1 MAEIPPFLKEAQ
13 QTGNEFIAGIT
24 PVNPRPTPSYDPQA
38 NQSFGQNFYDSATM
52 TPPANLLKYL
62 YDRTVE
68 TQVKGY
74 RGGGFYG
81 KPLEAPTPST
91 KFDLQEYLANDIEK
105 VGHAYLFADIHNREI
120 ADRTW
125 ATFKNNEAARE
136 RIAKNNDFWAG
147 AAAEL
152 TNPINYIPGASIT
165 RGVGFVRGFVR
176 GMGAALPSM
185 AASEAIRLTYDPT
198 SNLDEAKTNLLWGT
212 AILGGFG
219 AIAGVLRKPV
229 TTIAKNLADETRILV
244 GDPVTDASIT
254 VRNDPLADAAR
265 PLTSV
270 AQGING
276 SVNPYVATATG
287 TTRTGYSSGGWIGN
301 ILKKQGPFARVV
313 NSGVRAYEDL
323 ANRFAGDNGVQFA
336 RNEDGIAT
344 ETSAYLASKRWQNM
358 AVDLTMRLRNLHA
371 NYIMGSSGKTA
382 DAFGINLVSA
392 GARTKD
398 FIRSKLGQSRP
409 DGKLMANQFDN
420 EVLETY
426 WRAQETG
433 VITHQ
438 IPEIA
443 QGAAEISRF
452 MESMLD
458 QGIKSGYFRTPQNM
472 SAFYLRRLDKLNP
485 AVTEWR
491 SLVRNK
497 NKTDQQIALQANL
510 KIYISKLVSEMKYS
524 RPKTAPIITGRSS
537 LKLAST
543 PIAGSNDN
551 IEKVLIDP
559 PMRDIKVQ
567 YGPTNKVRGPK
578 TGYTRLYRFGNDPNA
593 KPANVSEWIQQTEDY
608 QNSIK
613 ATGRWFSDTIE
624 EAEWYKSINENGE
637 LYYVDVLT
645 SDVEKY
651 RVSNIKGL
659 TEDGLDPA
667 SFSRRRENELFL
679 PRDIASSSEPYANVN
694 KVNAFYNETDKTIF
708 FDYEATIASFNS
720 KPWTKPKVEGVDPLP
735 ENAFE
740 TPEEWAEFVLRHEL
754 NHTSIRRG
762 TLSTAEYENLIN
774 RTSLEQMDDISN
786 THQVLGMKQADAR
799 LVAANENVDDVSNFK
814 KFYFPHRYRPD
825 LIVGREEELEK
836 IFFDHF
842 KENPNSFEAEL
853 LSRTSVIDE
862 LQNNIDNI
870 AAQIDE
876 VQKNTYFISIA
887 KAQTLLEDINKTAQV
902 GLAKK
907 QAIYDG
913 LLDKGNKTG
922 LTPKQQI
929 KLDQL
934 KSEID
939 NNGYSQKQ
947 LNAKAKLEKQID
959 DYNNKRVSYK
969 KLLTDKQVEYIGNL
983 IAKQKKLQLQLKNAN
998 EAKTKLDVSRDDES
1012 VMLRAKAAVQNI
1024 LHHGEPFIGEGP
1036 LPVGSGRAF
1045 FAKRRAIDIPTAKVK
1060 DFIENDLNSTIKY
1073 YTHRMGLGSEYTAAF
1088 GTPDGELAISEA
1100 SIQAI
1105 RESEGKSLAEIN
1117 DMIFKNEDDIRTLR
1131 DFNMGRYHQADQFGK
1146 EEAKILRSW
1155 FVLSTMGKAALASM
1169 TEVIRPMM
1177 VLGFKENFETVLK
1190 ALGDTNRASMALKEI
1205 RDETT
1210 YYAEMAQGELYRRVV
1225 DSGFESFGTL
1235 TGKYNSVLQKIERP
1249 LSWAQTPFYLLNGLT
1264 MLTYFQ
1270 KAHTGLVA
1278 SSVFC
1283 KRILRVGNGTATKED
1298 MTFLASYGIGKE
1310 EALLM
1315 AKEPIEKDG
1324 GAIFANTK
1332 NWSNKEL
1339 GRQYYRAVD
1348 SLINRTIV
1356 TSSAADKP
1364 AIAMGIVGRGLDK
1377 KEVSALALPFQL
1389 KTWALAANNKVL
1401 LSALQ
1406 GRDANVKSGMLMMV
1420 GVAYYVNSLKVPD
1433 YVWDKMSEEE
1443 KIANAVD
1450 SSGILALL
1458 TDVNF
1463 AIEQTSSYAGYP
1475 IGMRPALGIDPK
1487 FGDPDVAD
1495 AAGVLTGPATQ
1506 KALDTWLAIN
1516 GGTSKDKARAIINAL
1531 PGQNM
1536 IWVKDSWR
1544 KLARDELEG
1553 MLE

>member
-1 MAEIPPFLKEAQ
+1 MADIDPTIANIAPTILAGQK
-13 QTGNEFIAGIT
+13 TGYIAGIT
-24 PVNPRPTPSYDPQA
+24 PVTPEPTPSYDPDA
-38 NQSFGQNFYDSATM
+38 NQSFGQNFYDSASM
-52 TPPANLLKYL
+52 TPTANLLKYL
-62 YDRTVE
+62 YDNTIESEIR
-68 TQVKGY
+68 GG

-81 KPLEAPTPST
+81 KPSKISPTSR
-91 KFDLQEYLANDIEK
+91 FDLEEYLLEDPEK
-105 VGHAYLFADIHNREI
+105 RGYFHLFSEIKNREK

-125 ATFKNNEAARE
+125 ATIKGNEAARE

-176 GMGAALPSM
+176 GMGAALPSFTT
-185 AASEAIRLTYDPT
+185 SEAIRLTYDPT
-198 SNLDEAKTNLLWGT
+198 SNLDEAKTNLLYGT
-212 AILGGFG
+212 ALLGLVGGSVGMF
-219 AIAGVLRKPV
+219 RKPV

-265 PLTSV
+265 PLTSI

-301 ILKKQGPFARVV
+301 ILEKQGPFARVV

-344 ETSAYLASKRWQNM
+344 ESSAWLASKRWQNE

-382 DAFGINLVSA
+382 NAFGINLVSA

-409 DGKLMANQFDN
+409 DGKLMTNQFDN

-426 WRAQETG
+426 LRAQETG

-510 KIYISKLVSEMKYS
+510 KTYINKLVGEMKYS

-543 PIAGSNDN
+543 PVAGSNDN

-567 YGPTNKVRGPK
+567 YGPTNK
-578 TGYTRLYRFGNDPNA
+578 TRP
-593 KPANVSEWIQQTEDY
+593 
-608 QNSIK
+608 
-613 ATGRWFSDTIE
+613 
-624 EAEWYKSINENGE
+624 
-637 LYYVDVLT
+637 
-645 SDVEKY
+645 
-651 RVSNIKGL
+651 
-659 TEDGLDPA
+659 DGTP
-667 SFSRRRENELFL
+667 
-679 PRDIASSSEPYANVN
+679 
-694 KVNAFYNETDKTIF
+694 VNAFYNETDKTVF

-774 RTSLEQMDDISN
+774 RISLEQMDDISN

-862 LQNNIDNI
+862 LQTNIDNI

-907 QAIYDG
+907 QATYNG

-947 LNAKAKLEKQID
+947 LDAKAKLEKQID
-959 DYNNKRVSYK
+959 DYNSKRVSYK

-998 EAKTKLDVSRDDES
+998 EAKTKLNVSRDDES
-1012 VMLRAKAAVQNI
+1012 IMLRAKAAVQNI

-1105 RESEGKSLAEIN
+1105 RESQGKSLAEIN

-1235 TGKYNSVLQKIERP
+1235 TSKYNSVLQKIERP

-1389 KTWALAANNKVL
+1389 KTWGLAANNKVL

-1450 SSGILALL
+1450 SSGVLALL

-1487 FGDPDVAD
+1487 LGDPDFAD

-1536 IWVKDSWR
+1536 IWIKDSWR

>member
-24 PVNPRPTPSYDPQA
+24 PVNPPPTPSYDPQA

-62 YDRTVE
+62 YDNTVE

-91 KFDLQEYLANDIEK
+91 KFDLQSYLADDPEK
-105 VGHAYLFADIHNREI
+105 LGYAYLFSDIHNREI

-136 RIAKNNDFWAG
+136 RIAKNDDFWAG

-276 SVNPYVATATG
+276 SVNSYVATATG

-301 ILKKQGPFARVV
+301 ILEKQGPFARVV

-344 ETSAYLASKRWQNM
+344 ETSAWLASKRWQNM
-358 AVDLTMRLRNLHA
+358 AVDLTMTLRNLHA

-409 DGKLMANQFDN
+409 DGKLMTNQFDN

-426 WRAQETG
+426 FRAQETG

-510 KIYISKLVSEMKYS
+510 KTYISKLVSEMKYS
-524 RPKTAPIITGRSS
+524 RPKTAPTITGRSS

-543 PIAGSNDN
+543 PAVGSNDN

-567 YGPTNKVRGPK
+567 YGPTNKIRGPK
-578 TGYTRLYRFGNDPNA
+578 EGYTRLYRFGNDPNA
-593 KPANVSEWIQQTEDY
+593 KPVNVSEWIQQTEEY

-613 ATGRWFSDTIE
+613 ATGRWFADTIE

-651 RVSNIKGL
+651 RVSNIKGV

-679 PRDIASSSEPYANVN
+679 PRDIANSTEPYANVN

-862 LQNNIDNI
+862 LKSKI
-870 AAQIDE
+870 E
-876 VQKNTYFISIA
+876 TA
-887 KAQTLLEDINKTAQV
+887 KPAD
-902 GLAKK
+902 AKK
-907 QAIYDG
+907 F
-913 LLDKGNKTG
+913 
-922 LTPKQQI
+922 KQ
-929 KLDQL
+929 
-934 KSEID
+934 
-939 NNGYSQKQ
+939 
-947 LNAKAKLEKQID
+947 
-959 DYNNKRVSYK
+959 
-969 KLLTDKQVEYIGNL
+969 
-983 IAKQKKLQLQLKNAN
+983 QLKNAE
-998 EAKTKLDVSRDDES
+998 EAKTKLENSRDDDAI
-1012 VMLRAKAAVQNI
+1012 MLRAKAAVQNI

-1036 LPVGSGRAF
+1036 IPVGSGRAF

-1105 RESEGKSLAEIN
+1105 RESEGKSLTQIN

-1283 KRILRVGNGTATKED
+1283 KRILRVGNGTATKDD

-1348 SLINRTIV
+1348 SLISRTIV

-1364 AIAMGIVGRGLDK
+1364 SIAMGIIGRGLDK

-1389 KTWALAANNKVL
+1389 KTWGLAANNKVL

-1487 FGDPDVAD
+1487 LGDPDVAD

-1536 IWVKDSWR
+1536 IWIKDSWK
-1544 KLARDELEG
+1544 KLARKELEE

>member
-24 PVNPRPTPSYDPQA
+24 PINPPPTPSYDPQA
-38 NQSFGQNFYDSATM
+38 NQSFGQNFYDSVTM
-52 TPPANLLKYL
+52 TSSANLLKYL
-62 YDRTVE
+62 YDNTVE

-91 KFDLQEYLANDIEK
+91 KFDLQSYLADDPEK
-105 VGHAYLFADIHNREI
+105 LGYAYLFADIHNREI

-125 ATFKNNEAARE
+125 ATIKGNEAARE
-136 RIAKNNDFWAG
+136 RIAKNHDFWAG

-165 RGVGFVRGFVR
+165 RGVGFVRGFVK

-198 SNLDEAKTNLLWGT
+198 SNLDEAKTNLLYGT
-212 AILGGFG
+212 ALLGLTGG
-219 AIAGVLRKPV
+219 AVGMFRKPV

-254 VRNDPLADAAR
+254 VKNNPLVDTTP

-301 ILKKQGPFARVV
+301 ILEKQGPFARVV

-344 ETSAYLASKRWQNM
+344 ESSAWLASKRWQNE
-358 AVDLTMRLRNLHA
+358 AVDLTMKLRNLHA

-409 DGKLMANQFDN
+409 DGKLMTNQFDN

-426 WRAQETG
+426 WKAQETG
-433 VITHQ
+433 VIAHP

-510 KIYISKLVSEMKYS
+510 KTYINKLVGEMKYS
-524 RPKTAPIITGRSS
+524 RPKTAPTITGRSS

-543 PIAGSNDN
+543 PAVGSNDN

-567 YGPTNKVRGPK
+567 YGPTNK
-578 TGYTRLYRFGNDPNA
+578 TRP
-593 KPANVSEWIQQTEDY
+593 
-608 QNSIK
+608 
-613 ATGRWFSDTIE
+613 
-624 EAEWYKSINENGE
+624 
-637 LYYVDVLT
+637 
-645 SDVEKY
+645 
-651 RVSNIKGL
+651 
-659 TEDGLDPA
+659 DGTP
-667 SFSRRRENELFL
+667 
-679 PRDIASSSEPYANVN
+679 
-694 KVNAFYNETDKTIF
+694 VNAFYNETDKTVF

-862 LQNNIDNI
+862 LKSKI
-870 AAQIDE
+870 E
-876 VQKNTYFISIA
+876 TA
-887 KAQTLLEDINKTAQV
+887 KPAD
-902 GLAKK
+902 AKK
-907 QAIYDG
+907 F
-913 LLDKGNKTG
+913 
-922 LTPKQQI
+922 KQ
-929 KLDQL
+929 
-934 KSEID
+934 
-939 NNGYSQKQ
+939 
-947 LNAKAKLEKQID
+947 
-959 DYNNKRVSYK
+959 
-969 KLLTDKQVEYIGNL
+969 
-983 IAKQKKLQLQLKNAN
+983 QLKNAE
-998 EAKTKLDVSRDDES
+998 EAKTKLENSRDDDAI
-1012 VMLRAKAAVQNI
+1012 MLRAKAAVQNI

-1036 LPVGSGRAF
+1036 IPVGSGRAF

-1283 KRILRVGNGTATKED
+1283 KRILRVGNGTATKDD

-1348 SLINRTIV
+1348 SLIGRTIV

-1364 AIAMGIVGRGLDK
+1364 SIAMGIVGRGLDK

-1389 KTWALAANNKVL
+1389 KTWGLAANNKVL

-1487 FGDPDVAD
+1487 LGDPDVAD

-1536 IWVKDSWR
+1536 IWIKDSWK
-1544 KLARDELEG
+1544 KLARKELEG

>member
-24 PVNPRPTPSYDPQA
+24 PVNPPPTPSYDPQA

-91 KFDLQEYLANDIEK
+91 KFDLQSYLADDPEK
-105 VGHAYLFADIHNREI
+105 LGYAYLFSDIHNREI

-125 ATFKNNEAARE
+125 ATIKGNEAARE
-136 RIAKNNDFWAG
+136 RIAKNHDFWAG

-165 RGVGFVRGFVR
+165 RGVGFVRGFVK

-198 SNLDEAKTNLLWGT
+198 SNLDEAKTNLLYGT
-212 AILGGFG
+212 ALLGLTGG
-219 AIAGVLRKPV
+219 AVGMFRKPV

-254 VRNDPLADAAR
+254 VKNNPLVDTTP

-301 ILKKQGPFARVV
+301 ILEKQGPFARVV

-336 RNEDGIAT
+336 RNEDGVAT
-344 ETSAYLASKRWQNM
+344 ESSAWLASKRWQNE
-358 AVDLTMRLRNLHA
+358 AVDLTMKLRNLHA

-409 DGKLMANQFDN
+409 DGKLMTNQFDN

-426 WRAQETG
+426 WKAQETG

-472 SAFYLRRLDKLNP
+472 SAFYLRRLGKLNP

-510 KIYISKLVSEMKYS
+510 KTYISKLVSEMKYS
-524 RPKTAPIITGRSS
+524 RPKTAPTITGRSS

-543 PIAGSNDN
+543 PAVGSNDN

-567 YGPTNKVRGPK
+567 YGPTNK
-578 TGYTRLYRFGNDPNA
+578 TRP
-593 KPANVSEWIQQTEDY
+593 
-608 QNSIK
+608 
-613 ATGRWFSDTIE
+613 
-624 EAEWYKSINENGE
+624 
-637 LYYVDVLT
+637 
-645 SDVEKY
+645 
-651 RVSNIKGL
+651 
-659 TEDGLDPA
+659 DGTP
-667 SFSRRRENELFL
+667 
-679 PRDIASSSEPYANVN
+679 
-694 KVNAFYNETDKTIF
+694 VNAFYNETDKTVF
-708 FDYEATIASFNS
+708 FNYEATIASFNS

-825 LIVGREEELEK
+825 LIVGREKELEK

-862 LQNNIDNI
+862 LKSKI
-870 AAQIDE
+870 E
-876 VQKNTYFISIA
+876 TA
-887 KAQTLLEDINKTAQV
+887 KPAD
-902 GLAKK
+902 AKK
-907 QAIYDG
+907 F
-913 LLDKGNKTG
+913 
-922 LTPKQQI
+922 KQ
-929 KLDQL
+929 
-934 KSEID
+934 
-939 NNGYSQKQ
+939 
-947 LNAKAKLEKQID
+947 
-959 DYNNKRVSYK
+959 
-969 KLLTDKQVEYIGNL
+969 
-983 IAKQKKLQLQLKNAN
+983 QLKNAE
-998 EAKTKLDVSRDDES
+998 EAKTKLENSRDDDAI
-1012 VMLRAKAAVQNI
+1012 MLRAKAAVQNI

-1036 LPVGSGRAF
+1036 IPVGSGRAF

-1105 RESEGKSLAEIN
+1105 RESEGKSLTQIN

-1283 KRILRVGNGTATKED
+1283 KRILRVGNGTATKDD

-1332 NWSNKEL
+1332 NWNNKEL

-1348 SLINRTIV
+1348 SLIGRTIV

-1364 AIAMGIVGRGLDK
+1364 SIAMGIIGRGLDK

-1389 KTWALAANNKVL
+1389 KTWGLAANNKVL

-1487 FGDPDVAD
+1487 LGDPDVAD

-1536 IWVKDSWR
+1536 IWIKDSWK
-1544 KLARDELEG
+1544 KLARKELEG

>member
-24 PVNPRPTPSYDPQA
+24 PINPPPTPSYDPQA
-38 NQSFGQNFYDSATM
+38 NQSFGQNFYDSVTM
-52 TPPANLLKYL
+52 TSSANLLKYL
-62 YDRTVE
+62 YDNTVE

-91 KFDLQEYLANDIEK
+91 KFDLQSYLADDPEK
-105 VGHAYLFADIHNREI
+105 LGYAYLFSDIHNREI

-125 ATFKNNEAARE
+125 ATIKGNEAARE
-136 RIAKNNDFWAG
+136 RIAKNHDFWAG

-165 RGVGFVRGFVR
+165 RGVGFVRGFVK

-198 SNLDEAKTNLLWGT
+198 SNLDEAKTNLLYGT
-212 AILGGFG
+212 ALLGLTGG
-219 AIAGVLRKPV
+219 AVGMFRKPV

-254 VRNDPLADAAR
+254 VKNNPLVDTTP

-301 ILKKQGPFARVV
+301 ILEKQGPFARVV

-344 ETSAYLASKRWQNM
+344 ESSAWLASKRWQNE
-358 AVDLTMRLRNLHA
+358 AVDLTMKLRNLHA

-409 DGKLMANQFDN
+409 DGKLMTNQFDN

-426 WRAQETG
+426 WKAQETG
-433 VITHQ
+433 VIAHP

-510 KIYISKLVSEMKYS
+510 KTYINKLVGEMKYS
-524 RPKTAPIITGRSS
+524 RPKTAPTITGRSS

-543 PIAGSNDN
+543 PAVGSNDN

-567 YGPTNKVRGPK
+567 YGPTNK
-578 TGYTRLYRFGNDPNA
+578 TRP
-593 KPANVSEWIQQTEDY
+593 
-608 QNSIK
+608 
-613 ATGRWFSDTIE
+613 
-624 EAEWYKSINENGE
+624 
-637 LYYVDVLT
+637 
-645 SDVEKY
+645 
-651 RVSNIKGL
+651 
-659 TEDGLDPA
+659 DGTP
-667 SFSRRRENELFL
+667 
-679 PRDIASSSEPYANVN
+679 
-694 KVNAFYNETDKTIF
+694 VNAFYNETDKTVF

-862 LQNNIDNI
+862 LKSKI
-870 AAQIDE
+870 E
-876 VQKNTYFISIA
+876 TA
-887 KAQTLLEDINKTAQV
+887 KPAD
-902 GLAKK
+902 AKK
-907 QAIYDG
+907 F
-913 LLDKGNKTG
+913 
-922 LTPKQQI
+922 KQ
-929 KLDQL
+929 
-934 KSEID
+934 
-939 NNGYSQKQ
+939 
-947 LNAKAKLEKQID
+947 
-959 DYNNKRVSYK
+959 
-969 KLLTDKQVEYIGNL
+969 
-983 IAKQKKLQLQLKNAN
+983 QLKNAE
-998 EAKTKLDVSRDDES
+998 EAKTKLENSRDDDAI
-1012 VMLRAKAAVQNI
+1012 MLRAKAAVQNI

-1036 LPVGSGRAF
+1036 IPVGSGRAF

-1105 RESEGKSLAEIN
+1105 RESEGKSLTQIN

-1283 KRILRVGNGTATKED
+1283 KRILRVGNGTATKDD

-1348 SLINRTIV
+1348 SLIGRTIV

-1364 AIAMGIVGRGLDK
+1364 SIAMGIVGRGLDK

-1389 KTWALAANNKVL
+1389 KTWGLAANNKVL

-1433 YVWDKMSEEE
+1433 YVWNKMSEEE

-1487 FGDPDVAD
+1487 LGDPDVAD

-1536 IWVKDSWR
+1536 IWIKDSWK
-1544 KLARDELEG
+1544 KLARKELEG

>member
-1 MAEIPPFLKEAQ
+1 MAEISPFLKEAQ

-91 KFDLQEYLANDIEK
+91 KFDLQSYLADDPEK
-105 VGHAYLFADIHNREI
+105 LGYAYLFSDIHNREI

-125 ATFKNNEAARE
+125 ATIKGNEAARE
-136 RIAKNNDFWAG
+136 RIAKNHDFWAG

-176 GMGAALPSM
+176 GMGAALPSFS
-185 AASEAIRLTYDPT
+185 ASEAIRLTYDPT
-198 SNLDEAKTNLLWGT
+198 SNLDEAKTNLLYGT
-212 AILGGFG
+212 ALLGLVGG
-219 AIAGVLRKPV
+219 AVGMFRKPV

-254 VRNDPLADAAR
+254 VRNDPLADTAR

-276 SVNPYVATATG
+276 SVNPYVATPTG
-287 TTRTGYSSGGWIGN
+287 TTKTGYSSAGFIGEL
-301 ILKKQGPFARVV
+301 LKKQGPFARVT

-323 ANRFAGDNGVQFA
+323 ANRFAGDNGVQWA
-336 RNEDGIAT
+336 RNEDAVAT
-344 ETSAYLASKRWQNM
+344 ETSAWLASKRWQNM
-358 AVDLTMRLRNLHA
+358 AVDLTMTLRNLHA

-409 DGKLMANQFDN
+409 DGKLMTNQFDN

-510 KIYISKLVSEMKYS
+510 KTYISKLVSEMKYS
-524 RPKTAPIITGRSS
+524 RPKTAPTITGRSS

-543 PIAGSNDN
+543 PAVGSNDN

-567 YGPTNKVRGPK
+567 YGPTNK
-578 TGYTRLYRFGNDPNA
+578 TRPDG
-593 KPANVSEWIQQTEDY
+593 
-608 QNSIK
+608 
-613 ATGRWFSDTIE
+613 
-624 EAEWYKSINENGE
+624 
-637 LYYVDVLT
+637 T
-645 SDVEKY
+645 S
-651 RVSNIKGL
+651 
-659 TEDGLDPA
+659 
-667 SFSRRRENELFL
+667 
-679 PRDIASSSEPYANVN
+679 
-694 KVNAFYNETDKTIF
+694 VNAFYSETDKTVF

-862 LQNNIDNI
+862 LQTNIDNI

-907 QAIYDG
+907 QATYDG
-913 LLDKGNKTG
+913 LLAKGNETG
-922 LTPKQQI
+922 LTPKQQV
-929 KLDQL
+929 KLNQL

-947 LNAKAKLEKQID
+947 LDAKAKLEKQID
-959 DYNNKRVSYK
+959 DYNSKRVSYK

-983 IAKQKKLQLQLKNAN
+983 TAKQKKLQLQLKNAN
-998 EAKTKLDVSRDDES
+998 EAKIKLDVSRDDES

-1036 LPVGSGRAF
+1036 IPVGSGRAF

-1105 RESEGKSLAEIN
+1105 RESEGKSLTQIN

-1283 KRILRVGNGTATKED
+1283 KRILRVGNGTATKDD

-1348 SLINRTIV
+1348 SLIGRTIV

-1364 AIAMGIVGRGLDK
+1364 SIAMGIVGRGLDK

-1389 KTWALAANNKVL
+1389 KTWGLAANNKVL

-1433 YVWDKMSEEE
+1433 YVWNKMSEEE

-1487 FGDPDVAD
+1487 LGDPDVAD

-1536 IWVKDSWR
+1536 IWIKDSWK
-1544 KLARDELEG
+1544 KLAREELEG

>member
-1 MAEIPPFLKEAQ
+1 MAEISPFLKEAQ

-91 KFDLQEYLANDIEK
+91 KFDLQSYLADDPEK
-105 VGHAYLFADIHNREI
+105 LGYAYLFSDIHNREI

-125 ATFKNNEAARE
+125 ATIKGNEAARE
-136 RIAKNNDFWAG
+136 RIAKNHDFWAG
-147 AAAEL
+147 AAAEF

-176 GMGAALPSM
+176 GMGAALPSFS
-185 AASEAIRLTYDPT
+185 ASEAIRLTYDPT
-198 SNLDEAKTNLLWGT
+198 SNLDEAKTNLLYGT
-212 AILGGFG
+212 ALLGLVGG
-219 AIAGVLRKPV
+219 AVGMFRKPV

-254 VRNDPLADAAR
+254 VRNDPLADTAR

-270 AQGING
+270 AQGIGG
-276 SVNPYVATATG
+276 SVNPYVATPTG
-287 TTRTGYSSGGWIGN
+287 TTKIGYSSAGFIGGL
-301 ILKKQGPFARVV
+301 LKKQGPFARVV
-313 NSGVRAYEDL
+313 NSGFRAYEDL

-344 ETSAYLASKRWQNM
+344 ETSAWLASKRWQNM
-358 AVDLTMRLRNLHA
+358 AVDLTMTLRNLHA

-409 DGKLMANQFDN
+409 DGKLMTNQFDN

-426 WRAQETG
+426 FRAQETG
-433 VITHQ
+433 VITHE

-510 KIYISKLVSEMKYS
+510 KTYINKLVREMKYS
-524 RPKTAPIITGRSS
+524 RPKTAPTITGRSS

-543 PIAGSNDN
+543 PALGSNDN

-567 YGPTNKVRGPK
+567 YGPTGK
-578 TGYTRLYRFGNDPNA
+578 TRP
-593 KPANVSEWIQQTEDY
+593 
-608 QNSIK
+608 
-613 ATGRWFSDTIE
+613 
-624 EAEWYKSINENGE
+624 
-637 LYYVDVLT
+637 
-645 SDVEKY
+645 
-651 RVSNIKGL
+651 
-659 TEDGLDPA
+659 DGTP
-667 SFSRRRENELFL
+667 
-679 PRDIASSSEPYANVN
+679 
-694 KVNAFYNETDKTIF
+694 VNAFYNETDKTVF

-862 LQNNIDNI
+862 LKSKI
-870 AAQIDE
+870 E
-876 VQKNTYFISIA
+876 TA
-887 KAQTLLEDINKTAQV
+887 KPAD
-902 GLAKK
+902 AKK
-907 QAIYDG
+907 F
-913 LLDKGNKTG
+913 
-922 LTPKQQI
+922 KQ
-929 KLDQL
+929 
-934 KSEID
+934 
-939 NNGYSQKQ
+939 
-947 LNAKAKLEKQID
+947 
-959 DYNNKRVSYK
+959 
-969 KLLTDKQVEYIGNL
+969 
-983 IAKQKKLQLQLKNAN
+983 QLKNAE
-998 EAKTKLDVSRDDES
+998 EAKTKLENSRDDDAI
-1012 VMLRAKAAVQNI
+1012 MLRAKAAVQNI

-1036 LPVGSGRAF
+1036 IPVGSGRAF

-1117 DMIFKNEDDIRTLR
+1117 DFIFKNEDDIRTLR

-1190 ALGDTNRASMALKEI
+1190 ALGDINRASMALKEI

-1283 KRILRVGNGTATKED
+1283 KRILRVGNGTATKDD

-1389 KTWALAANNKVL
+1389 KTWGLAANNKVL

-1487 FGDPDVAD
+1487 LGDPDVAD

-1536 IWVKDSWR
+1536 IWIKDSWK
-1544 KLARDELEG
+1544 KLAREELEG

>member
-24 PVNPRPTPSYDPQA
+24 PVNPPPTPSYDPQA

-62 YDRTVE
+62 YDNTVE

-91 KFDLQEYLANDIEK
+91 KFDLQSYLADDPEK
-105 VGHAYLFADIHNREI
+105 LGYAYLFSDIHNREI

-136 RIAKNNDFWAG
+136 RIAKNDDFWAG

-254 VRNDPLADAAR
+254 VRNDLLADAAR

-301 ILKKQGPFARVV
+301 ILEKQGPFARVV

-344 ETSAYLASKRWQNM
+344 ESSAWLASKRWQNE

-409 DGKLMANQFDN
+409 DGKLMTNQFDN

-426 WRAQETG
+426 WKAQETG
-433 VITHQ
+433 VIAHP

-472 SAFYLRRLDKLNP
+472 SAFYLRRLGKLNP

-510 KIYISKLVSEMKYS
+510 KTYISKLVSEMKYS
-524 RPKTAPIITGRSS
+524 RPKTAPTITGRSS

-543 PIAGSNDN
+543 PAVGSNDN

-567 YGPTNKVRGPK
+567 YGPTNK
-578 TGYTRLYRFGNDPNA
+578 TRPDG
-593 KPANVSEWIQQTEDY
+593 
-608 QNSIK
+608 
-613 ATGRWFSDTIE
+613 
-624 EAEWYKSINENGE
+624 
-637 LYYVDVLT
+637 T
-645 SDVEKY
+645 S
-651 RVSNIKGL
+651 
-659 TEDGLDPA
+659 
-667 SFSRRRENELFL
+667 
-679 PRDIASSSEPYANVN
+679 
-694 KVNAFYNETDKTIF
+694 VNAFYNETDKTVF

-862 LQNNIDNI
+862 LKSKI
-870 AAQIDE
+870 E
-876 VQKNTYFISIA
+876 TA
-887 KAQTLLEDINKTAQV
+887 KPAD
-902 GLAKK
+902 AKK
-907 QAIYDG
+907 F
-913 LLDKGNKTG
+913 
-922 LTPKQQI
+922 KQ
-929 KLDQL
+929 
-934 KSEID
+934 
-939 NNGYSQKQ
+939 
-947 LNAKAKLEKQID
+947 
-959 DYNNKRVSYK
+959 
-969 KLLTDKQVEYIGNL
+969 
-983 IAKQKKLQLQLKNAN
+983 QLKNAE
-998 EAKTKLDVSRDDES
+998 EAKTKLENSRDDDAI
-1012 VMLRAKAAVQNI
+1012 MLRAKAAVQNI

-1036 LPVGSGRAF
+1036 IPVGSGRAF

-1088 GTPDGELAISEA
+1088 GTPDGELAISEV

-1117 DMIFKNEDDIRTLR
+1117 DFIFKNEDDIRTLR

-1283 KRILRVGNGTATKED
+1283 KRILRVGNGTATKDD

-1348 SLINRTIV
+1348 SLISRTIV

-1364 AIAMGIVGRGLDK
+1364 AIAMGIIGRGLDK

-1389 KTWALAANNKVL
+1389 KTWGLAANNKVL

-1487 FGDPDVAD
+1487 LGDPDVAD

-1536 IWVKDSWR
+1536 IWIKDSWK
-1544 KLARDELEG
+1544 KLARKELEEI
-1553 MLE
+1553 LE

>member
-1 MAEIPPFLKEAQ
+1 
-13 QTGNEFIAGIT
+13 
-24 PVNPRPTPSYDPQA
+24 
-38 NQSFGQNFYDSATM
+38 
-52 TPPANLLKYL
+52 
-62 YDRTVE
+62 
-68 TQVKGY
+68 
-74 RGGGFYG
+74 
-81 KPLEAPTPST
+81 
-91 KFDLQEYLANDIEK
+91 
-105 VGHAYLFADIHNREI
+105 
-120 ADRTW
+120 
-125 ATFKNNEAARE
+125 
-136 RIAKNNDFWAG
+136 
-147 AAAEL
+147 
-152 TNPINYIPGASIT
+152 
-165 RGVGFVRGFVR
+165 
-176 GMGAALPSM
+176 
-185 AASEAIRLTYDPT
+185 
-198 SNLDEAKTNLLWGT
+198 
-212 AILGGFG
+212 
-219 AIAGVLRKPV
+219 
-229 TTIAKNLADETRILV
+229 
-244 GDPVTDASIT
+244 
-254 VRNDPLADAAR
+254 
-265 PLTSV
+265 
-270 AQGING
+270 
-276 SVNPYVATATG
+276 
-287 TTRTGYSSGGWIGN
+287 
-301 ILKKQGPFARVV
+301 
-313 NSGVRAYEDL
+313 
-323 ANRFAGDNGVQFA
+323 
-336 RNEDGIAT
+336 
-344 ETSAYLASKRWQNM
+344 
-358 AVDLTMRLRNLHA
+358 MRLRNLHA

-409 DGKLMANQFDN
+409 DGKLMTNQFDN

-510 KIYISKLVSEMKYS
+510 KTYINKLVSEMKYS
-524 RPKTAPIITGRSS
+524 RPKTAPTITGRSS

-543 PIAGSNDN
+543 PATGSNDN

-567 YGPTNKVRGPK
+567 YGPTNK
-578 TGYTRLYRFGNDPNA
+578 TRP
-593 KPANVSEWIQQTEDY
+593 
-608 QNSIK
+608 
-613 ATGRWFSDTIE
+613 
-624 EAEWYKSINENGE
+624 
-637 LYYVDVLT
+637 
-645 SDVEKY
+645 
-651 RVSNIKGL
+651 
-659 TEDGLDPA
+659 DGTP
-667 SFSRRRENELFL
+667 
-679 PRDIASSSEPYANVN
+679 
-694 KVNAFYNETDKTIF
+694 VNAFYNETDKTVF

-720 KPWTKPKVEGVDPLP
+720 KPWTKPKVEGVNPLP

-862 LQNNIDNI
+862 LKSKI
-870 AAQIDE
+870 E
-876 VQKNTYFISIA
+876 TA
-887 KAQTLLEDINKTAQV
+887 KPSD
-902 GLAKK
+902 AKK
-907 QAIYDG
+907 F
-913 LLDKGNKTG
+913 
-922 LTPKQQI
+922 KQ
-929 KLDQL
+929 
-934 KSEID
+934 
-939 NNGYSQKQ
+939 
-947 LNAKAKLEKQID
+947 
-959 DYNNKRVSYK
+959 
-969 KLLTDKQVEYIGNL
+969 
-983 IAKQKKLQLQLKNAN
+983 QLKNAE
-998 EAKTKLDVSRDDES
+998 EAKTKLENSRDDDAI
-1012 VMLRAKAAVQNI
+1012 MLRAKAAVQNI

-1036 LPVGSGRAF
+1036 IPVGSGRAF

-1060 DFIENDLNSTIKY
+1060 EFIENDLNSTIKY

-1117 DMIFKNEDDIRTLR
+1117 DFIFKNEDDIRTLR

-1283 KRILRVGNGTATKED
+1283 KRILRVGNGTATKDD

-1348 SLINRTIV
+1348 SLIGRTIV

-1364 AIAMGIVGRGLDK
+1364 SIAMGIVGRGLDK

-1389 KTWALAANNKVL
+1389 KTWGLAANNKVL

-1487 FGDPDVAD
+1487 LGDPDVAD

-1536 IWVKDSWR
+1536 IWIKDSWK
-1544 KLARDELEG
+1544 KLARKELEG

>member
-24 PVNPRPTPSYDPQA
+24 PVNPPPTPSYDPQA
-38 NQSFGQNFYDSATM
+38 NQSFGQNFYDSVTM
-52 TPPANLLKYL
+52 TSSANLLKYL
-62 YDRTVE
+62 YDNTVE

-91 KFDLQEYLANDIEK
+91 KFDLQSYLADDPEK
-105 VGHAYLFADIHNREI
+105 LGYAYLFSDIHNREI

-125 ATFKNNEAARE
+125 ATIKGNEAARE
-136 RIAKNNDFWAG
+136 RIAKNHDFWAG

-165 RGVGFVRGFVR
+165 RGVGFVRGFVK

-198 SNLDEAKTNLLWGT
+198 SNLDEAKTNLLYGT
-212 AILGGFG
+212 ALLGLTGG
-219 AIAGVLRKPV
+219 AVGMFRKPV

-254 VRNDPLADAAR
+254 VKNNPLVDTTP

-301 ILKKQGPFARVV
+301 ILEKQGPFARVV

-336 RNEDGIAT
+336 RNEDGVAT
-344 ETSAYLASKRWQNM
+344 ESSAWLASKRWQNE
-358 AVDLTMRLRNLHA
+358 AVDLTMKLRNLHA

-409 DGKLMANQFDN
+409 DGKLMTNQFDN

-426 WRAQETG
+426 WKAQETG
-433 VITHQ
+433 VIAHP

-510 KIYISKLVSEMKYS
+510 KTYINKLVGEMKYS
-524 RPKTAPIITGRSS
+524 RPKTAPTITGRSS

-543 PIAGSNDN
+543 PAVGSNDN

-567 YGPTNKVRGPK
+567 YGPTNK
-578 TGYTRLYRFGNDPNA
+578 TRPDG
-593 KPANVSEWIQQTEDY
+593 
-608 QNSIK
+608 
-613 ATGRWFSDTIE
+613 
-624 EAEWYKSINENGE
+624 
-637 LYYVDVLT
+637 T
-645 SDVEKY
+645 S
-651 RVSNIKGL
+651 
-659 TEDGLDPA
+659 
-667 SFSRRRENELFL
+667 
-679 PRDIASSSEPYANVN
+679 
-694 KVNAFYNETDKTIF
+694 VNAFYNETDKTVF

-720 KPWTKPKVEGVDPLP
+720 KPWTKPKVEGVNPLP

-862 LQNNIDNI
+862 LKSKI
-870 AAQIDE
+870 E
-876 VQKNTYFISIA
+876 TA
-887 KAQTLLEDINKTAQV
+887 KPAD
-902 GLAKK
+902 AKK
-907 QAIYDG
+907 F
-913 LLDKGNKTG
+913 
-922 LTPKQQI
+922 KQ
-929 KLDQL
+929 
-934 KSEID
+934 
-939 NNGYSQKQ
+939 
-947 LNAKAKLEKQID
+947 
-959 DYNNKRVSYK
+959 
-969 KLLTDKQVEYIGNL
+969 
-983 IAKQKKLQLQLKNAN
+983 QLKNAE
-998 EAKTKLDVSRDDES
+998 EAKTKLENSRDDDAI
-1012 VMLRAKAAVQNI
+1012 MLRAKAAVQNI

-1036 LPVGSGRAF
+1036 IPVGSGRAF

-1105 RESEGKSLAEIN
+1105 RESEGKSLTQIN

-1283 KRILRVGNGTATKED
+1283 KRILRVGNGTATKDD

-1348 SLINRTIV
+1348 SLIGRTIV

-1364 AIAMGIVGRGLDK
+1364 SIAMGIVGRGLDK

-1389 KTWALAANNKVL
+1389 KTWGLAANNKVL

-1487 FGDPDVAD
+1487 LGDPDVAD

-1536 IWVKDSWR
+1536 IWIKDSWK
-1544 KLARDELEG
+1544 KLARKELEG

>member
-24 PVNPRPTPSYDPQA
+24 PVNPPPTPSYDPQA
-38 NQSFGQNFYDSATM
+38 NQSFGQNFYDSVTM
-52 TPPANLLKYL
+52 TSSANLLKYL
-62 YDRTVE
+62 YDNTVE

-91 KFDLQEYLANDIEK
+91 KFDLQSYLADDPEK
-105 VGHAYLFADIHNREI
+105 LGYAYLFADIHNREI

-125 ATFKNNEAARE
+125 ATIKGNEAARE
-136 RIAKNNDFWAG
+136 RIAKNHDFWAG

-165 RGVGFVRGFVR
+165 RGVGFVRGFVK

-198 SNLDEAKTNLLWGT
+198 SNLDEAKTNLLYGT
-212 AILGGFG
+212 ALLGLTGG
-219 AIAGVLRKPV
+219 AVGMFRKPV

-254 VRNDPLADAAR
+254 VKNNPLVDTTP

-301 ILKKQGPFARVV
+301 ILEKQGPFARVV

-344 ETSAYLASKRWQNM
+344 ESSAWLASKRWQNE
-358 AVDLTMRLRNLHA
+358 AVDLTMKLRNLHA

-409 DGKLMANQFDN
+409 DGKLMTNQFDN

-426 WRAQETG
+426 WKAQETG
-433 VITHQ
+433 VIAHP

-510 KIYISKLVSEMKYS
+510 KTYINKLVGEMKYS
-524 RPKTAPIITGRSS
+524 RPKTAPTITGRSS

-543 PIAGSNDN
+543 PAVGSNDN

-567 YGPTNKVRGPK
+567 YGPTNK
-578 TGYTRLYRFGNDPNA
+578 TRP
-593 KPANVSEWIQQTEDY
+593 
-608 QNSIK
+608 
-613 ATGRWFSDTIE
+613 
-624 EAEWYKSINENGE
+624 
-637 LYYVDVLT
+637 
-645 SDVEKY
+645 
-651 RVSNIKGL
+651 
-659 TEDGLDPA
+659 DGTP
-667 SFSRRRENELFL
+667 
-679 PRDIASSSEPYANVN
+679 
-694 KVNAFYNETDKTIF
+694 VNAFYNETDKTVF

-862 LQNNIDNI
+862 LKSKI
-870 AAQIDE
+870 E
-876 VQKNTYFISIA
+876 TA
-887 KAQTLLEDINKTAQV
+887 KPAD
-902 GLAKK
+902 AKK
-907 QAIYDG
+907 F
-913 LLDKGNKTG
+913 
-922 LTPKQQI
+922 KQ
-929 KLDQL
+929 
-934 KSEID
+934 
-939 NNGYSQKQ
+939 
-947 LNAKAKLEKQID
+947 
-959 DYNNKRVSYK
+959 
-969 KLLTDKQVEYIGNL
+969 
-983 IAKQKKLQLQLKNAN
+983 QLKNAE
-998 EAKTKLDVSRDDES
+998 EAKTKLENSRDDDAI
-1012 VMLRAKAAVQNI
+1012 MLRAKAAVQNI

-1036 LPVGSGRAF
+1036 IPVGSGRAF

-1105 RESEGKSLAEIN
+1105 RESEGKSLTQIN

-1283 KRILRVGNGTATKED
+1283 KRILRVGNGTATKDD

-1348 SLINRTIV
+1348 SLIGRTIV

-1364 AIAMGIVGRGLDK
+1364 SIAMGIVGRGLDK

-1389 KTWALAANNKVL
+1389 KTWGLAANNKVL

-1433 YVWDKMSEEE
+1433 YVWNKMSEEE

-1487 FGDPDVAD
+1487 LGDPDVAD

-1536 IWVKDSWR
+1536 IWIKDSWK
-1544 KLARDELEG
+1544 KLARKELEG

>member
-24 PVNPRPTPSYDPQA
+24 PVNPPPTPSYDPQA
-38 NQSFGQNFYDSATM
+38 NQSFGQNFYDSVTM
-52 TPPANLLKYL
+52 TSSANLLKYL
-62 YDRTVE
+62 YDNTVE

-91 KFDLQEYLANDIEK
+91 KFDLQSYLADDPEK
-105 VGHAYLFADIHNREI
+105 LGYAYLFSDIHNREI

-125 ATFKNNEAARE
+125 ATIKGNEAARE
-136 RIAKNNDFWAG
+136 RIAKNHDFWAG

-165 RGVGFVRGFVR
+165 RGVGFVRGFVK

-198 SNLDEAKTNLLWGT
+198 SNLDEAKTNLLYGT
-212 AILGGFG
+212 ALLGLTGG
-219 AIAGVLRKPV
+219 AVGMFRKPV

-254 VRNDPLADAAR
+254 VKNNPLVDTTP

-301 ILKKQGPFARVV
+301 ILEKQGPFARVV

-344 ETSAYLASKRWQNM
+344 ESSAWLASKRWQNE
-358 AVDLTMRLRNLHA
+358 AVDLTMKLRNLHA

-409 DGKLMANQFDN
+409 DGKLMTNQFDN

-426 WRAQETG
+426 WKAQETG
-433 VITHQ
+433 VIAHP

-510 KIYISKLVSEMKYS
+510 KTYINKLVGEMKYS
-524 RPKTAPIITGRSS
+524 RPKTAPTITGRSS

-543 PIAGSNDN
+543 PAVGSNDN

-567 YGPTNKVRGPK
+567 YGPTNK
-578 TGYTRLYRFGNDPNA
+578 TRP
-593 KPANVSEWIQQTEDY
+593 
-608 QNSIK
+608 
-613 ATGRWFSDTIE
+613 
-624 EAEWYKSINENGE
+624 
-637 LYYVDVLT
+637 
-645 SDVEKY
+645 
-651 RVSNIKGL
+651 
-659 TEDGLDPA
+659 DGTP
-667 SFSRRRENELFL
+667 
-679 PRDIASSSEPYANVN
+679 
-694 KVNAFYNETDKTIF
+694 VNAFYNETDKTVF

-862 LQNNIDNI
+862 LKSKI
-870 AAQIDE
+870 E
-876 VQKNTYFISIA
+876 TA
-887 KAQTLLEDINKTAQV
+887 KPAD
-902 GLAKK
+902 AKK
-907 QAIYDG
+907 F
-913 LLDKGNKTG
+913 
-922 LTPKQQI
+922 KQ
-929 KLDQL
+929 
-934 KSEID
+934 
-939 NNGYSQKQ
+939 
-947 LNAKAKLEKQID
+947 
-959 DYNNKRVSYK
+959 
-969 KLLTDKQVEYIGNL
+969 
-983 IAKQKKLQLQLKNAN
+983 QLKNAE
-998 EAKTKLDVSRDDES
+998 EAKTKLENSRDDDAI
-1012 VMLRAKAAVQNI
+1012 MLRAKAAVQNI

-1036 LPVGSGRAF
+1036 IPVGSGRAF

-1283 KRILRVGNGTATKED
+1283 KRILRVGNGTATKDD

-1348 SLINRTIV
+1348 SLIGRTIV

-1364 AIAMGIVGRGLDK
+1364 SIAMGIVGRGLDK

-1389 KTWALAANNKVL
+1389 KTWGLAANNKVL

-1487 FGDPDVAD
+1487 LGDPDVAD

-1536 IWVKDSWR
+1536 IWIKDSWK
-1544 KLARDELEG
+1544 KLARKELEG